1 MTKQFLE
8 FMADPHDRAGIVEDH
23 HCYRTAVR
31 IEAQALESGGEEI
44 SHRGRCVRQHF
55 AVRIVPA
62 KLADDESVEDDGC
75 RLRLDDLGL
84 GRRVRRLPGDR
95 PCPATKSDKLPSEM
109 KTPTEA

>member
-1 MTKQFLE
+1 MRVPDDQ
-8 FMADPHDRAGIVEDH
+8 AIP
-23 HCYRTAVR
+23 R
-31 IEAQALESGGEEI
+31 IHGRPTRSSWSRRGPSLLSDGEELG
-44 SHRGRCVRQHF
+44 HRGRCVRHHF